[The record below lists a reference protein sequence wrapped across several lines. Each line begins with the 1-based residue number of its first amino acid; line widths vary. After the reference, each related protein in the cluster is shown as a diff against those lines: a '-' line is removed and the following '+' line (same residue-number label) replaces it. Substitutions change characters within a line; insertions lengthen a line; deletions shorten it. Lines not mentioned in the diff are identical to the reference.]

1 MEPHTSLDLRARPL
15 AATIERAA
23 GGSLLLF
30 VAALPWAIA
39 PISITAGI
47 CGLVTLLLWIGR
59 PPRDRAPVALAVAGW
74 FAACVLAATFA
85 LDPGASWPRITKG
98 LLPAVV
104 IVTADLARRPGRLGR
119 ATAVLMVSAGLAAL
133 FGLALFVAHGA
144 NMAARAR
151 GAVGHYMTFGG
162 QLLLVGS
169 LAAGILI
176 GTRTPRWKAG
186 AAALLAL
193 VLPALGATFTRSAWI
208 GFAVSLATI
217 SAVRRPRWTLPL
229 LAVLALAVALAPAP
243 YRARALSAFDP
254 HHPANLQR
262 TYMWQAG
269 ARMFREHPWTGVGL
283 EDLKPVYDRYKVP
296 GATERAGHLHSVP
309 VQIAATMGLA
319 GLLAFVW
326 LYGSF
331 VNVALA
337 GLARSLRDEGLEAG
351 IRLGVLGALAGFLV
365 AGLFEWNFGD
375 EELLYLLFTLVGF
388 AWAAQPRAPVA
399 ESAPPV
405 RPAARAPEPARAAPA

>member
-1 MEPHTSLDLRARPL
+1 MEHDTLKDPRSRPL
-15 AATIERAA
+15 AAAIERAA

-39 PISITAGI
+39 PISIAAGI
-47 CGLVTLLLWIGR
+47 CGFVTLLLWIGR
-59 PPRDRAPVALAVAGW
+59 PPRDAAPVVLSGAGW
-74 FAACVLAATFA
+74 FLACVLAAAFA
-85 LDPGASWPRITKG
+85 LDPAASWSRTPKG
-98 LLPAVV
+98 LLTVVV
-104 IVTADLARRPGRLGR
+104 IVIADLARRQGRLGR
-119 ATAVLMVSAGLAAL
+119 TTAVLMVSAGLAAI
-133 FGLALFVAHGA
+133 FGLASFVANGA
-144 NMAARAR
+144 GMAARAR

-162 QLLLVGS
+162 QLLLLGS

-176 GTRTPRWKAG
+176 ATRARRWKAG

-229 LAVLALAVALAPAP
+229 LAALALAVALAPTP

-269 ARMFREHPWTGVGL
+269 ARMFREHPVTGVGL
-283 EDLKPVYDRYKVP
+283 EDLKPIYERYKVP
-296 GATERAGHLHSVP
+296 GATEPAGHLHSVP

-375 EELLYLLFTLVGF
+375 EELLYLLFTLVGL
-388 AWAAQPRAPVA
+388 AWAARPRALTA
-399 ESAPPV
+399 ASAPPGP
-405 RPAARAPEPARAAPA
+405 PAARAAETASAVPA